1 MGARGIRAA
10 DPTPAEI
17 EERTA
22 IIRNGWSKKDVRL
35 RSVDAPEPYRVP
47 VLSPS
52 ALSIKRPIVKLSGY

>member
-17 EERTA
+17 AERA
-22 IIRNGWSKKDVRL
+22 AVIRNGWSKKDVRL

-47 VLSPS
+47 VLSPTV
-52 ALSIKRPIVKLSGY
+52 LSIKRPIVKLSGY